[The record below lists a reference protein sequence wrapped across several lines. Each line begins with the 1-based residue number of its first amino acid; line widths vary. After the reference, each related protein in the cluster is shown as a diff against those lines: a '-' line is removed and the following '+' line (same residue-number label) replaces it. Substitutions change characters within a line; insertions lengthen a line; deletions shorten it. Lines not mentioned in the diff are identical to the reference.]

1 MKSIKWFVL
10 ALMCSVAV
18 SSAMGSA
25 LVTKGSRE
33 LALSGIVDFDT
44 ASGTEV
50 DMNIK
55 YAYFFW
61 NRTSL
66 GLRTQFYDNDAV
78 NAYGLGVTAEY
89 NFTLPAKY
97 RPLIGTDFVP
107 FIGVAM
113 DYRQA
118 KLFDEKES
126 AGVFSGEAGVK
137 FFLTDSTAVT
147 LSMVGELATEDI
159 YVDDLDATDKN
170 LGIHLGMRFYF

>member
-18 SSAMGSA
+18 PSAMGSA

-33 LALSGIVDFDT
+33 LALSGMVDFDT
-44 ASGTEV
+44 EAGTEF
-50 DMNIK
+50 DLDIR

-61 NRTSL
+61 DRTSV
-66 GLRTQFYDNDAV
+66 GLRTQMFNNDAV
-78 NAYGLGVTAEY
+78 NAFGLGVTAEY

-107 FIGVAM
+107 YVGVAL
-113 DYRQA
+113 DYREA
-118 KLFDEKES
+118 KLFDEKQS
-126 AGVFSGEAGVK
+126 AGVFGGEAGVK
-137 FFLTDSTAVT
+137 FFLTDSTAIT
-147 LSMVGELATEDI
+147 FSLVGELATEDI
-159 YVDDLDATDKN
+159 YADDLDATDKD